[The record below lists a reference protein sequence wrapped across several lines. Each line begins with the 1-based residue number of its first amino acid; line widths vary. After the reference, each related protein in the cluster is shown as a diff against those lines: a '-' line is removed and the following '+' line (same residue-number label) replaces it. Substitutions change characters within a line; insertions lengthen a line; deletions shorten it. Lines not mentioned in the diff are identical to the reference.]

1 MAEPRHLIRE
11 SVFRAIN
18 TGRLVRK
25 WSPTLKC
32 QRFPL
37 LWCSPWNTIFL
48 KIRIKKSLN
57 WELATEP
64 EVLLMTIWGH
74 CFVISVTWIS
84 HSQALF
90 CFWFRTSTF
99 YLGRLTLSNGQ
110 TKGVYPADS
119 AESPRTRVPSLAT
132 SAVFGTDQPTVTCR
146 WQQQRREEAAELHWQ
161 PHGPLTRRTPCF

>member
-11 SVFRAIN
+11 SVFRAVN

-32 QRFPL
+32 QCFPL
-37 LWCSPWNTIFL
+37 LWCSPWNTALL

-64 EVLLMTIWGH
+64 EVLWMTIWGH
-74 CFVISVTWIS
+74 CFVISVIWIS

-119 AESPRTRVPSLAT
+119 AESPRSVFPHWLPVLFLEQT
-132 SAVFGTDQPTVTCR
+132 SPLSPAVGNSR
-146 WQQQRREEAAELHWQ
+146 GEAAELHWQ